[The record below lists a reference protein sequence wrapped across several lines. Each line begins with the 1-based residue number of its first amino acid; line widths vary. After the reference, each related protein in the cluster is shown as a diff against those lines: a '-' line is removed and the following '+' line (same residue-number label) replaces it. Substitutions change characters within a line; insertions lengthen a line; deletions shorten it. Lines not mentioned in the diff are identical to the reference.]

1 MDRPPMY
8 TQEDFAH
15 SPFVMFYEVTR
26 ACDLVCKHCRACAQ
40 PRRHPSEL
48 TPELSKQ
55 LIDQIASFPKPP
67 VLVFTG
73 GDPMKRDD
81 IFDLVR
87 YAGDA
92 GLSTAITP
100 AATSLVT
107 RDALV
112 KLKDAG
118 LKRLALSLDSPDP
131 ATHDAF
137 RGVPGS
143 YTRTMEILR
152 DARGIGLPLQIN
164 TTITRWN
171 VDQVD
176 EMAEML
182 AGQDIVL
189 WSVFFLIPV
198 GRGLAEQRIAPA
210 QYEIVFEQLWNHAR
224 KQPYAIKTTEA
235 HHYRRFVIQRHG
247 DPQGIGPSIPGRI
260 QRAPLGVNDG
270 KGVMFISHT
279 GSVYP
284 SGFMPILCGKF
295 PTRSIVD
302 TYQNSETF
310 QALRDPDRL
319 KGKCGAC
326 EFRSICSGSRAR
338 AYAVTNDPLGAEP
351 DCVYIPDGWRPER
364 SPVLGFVA

>member
-152 DARGIGLPLQIN
+152 D
-164 TTITRWN
+164 
-171 VDQVD
+171 
-176 EMAEML
+176 
-182 AGQDIVL
+182 
-189 WSVFFLIPV
+189 
-198 GRGLAEQRIAPA
+198 
-210 QYEIVFEQLWNHAR
+210 
-224 KQPYAIKTTEA
+224 
-235 HHYRRFVIQRHG
+235 
-247 DPQGIGPSIPGRI
+247 
-260 QRAPLGVNDG
+260 
-270 KGVMFISHT
+270 
-279 GSVYP
+279 
-284 SGFMPILCGKF
+284 
-295 PTRSIVD
+295 
-302 TYQNSETF
+302 
-310 QALRDPDRL
+310 
-319 KGKCGAC
+319 
-326 EFRSICSGSRAR
+326 
-338 AYAVTNDPLGAEP
+338 
-351 DCVYIPDGWRPER
+351 
-364 SPVLGFVA
+364 